1 MAATLDLL
9 VHDGLA
15 SYRASSRQ
23 SFMETRSGRLVRM
36 MRQVRDLSGR
46 VPSGQVYTV
55 HAEAVGDGPVV
66 SLTLLERGYR
76 GPTAA

>member
-1 MAATLDLL
+1 MAARSDLL

-23 SFMETRSGRLVRM
+23 RFMQTRSGRLVRL
-36 MRQVRDLSGR
+36 MRQVHDLSGQ
-46 VPSGQVYTV
+46 VPGGPVYTV
-55 HAEAVGDGPVV
+55 HAEAIGDGPAV